1 MIGKFVTRK
10 EHPSYYAFI
19 LDGMTTLGEYWEKN
33 PRSHCHD
40 MMGHIIEWYY
50 NGIAGIQPLKPGFKE
65 VRICPYLPE
74 GMTEFT
80 CTYDSAS
87 GKICVAVKEVDNT
100 VFLNVSSDEK
110 IHVEISTDLLQRAG
124 KNVKIV

>member
-1 MIGKFVTRK
+1 
-10 EHPSYYAFI
+10 
-19 LDGMTTLGEYWEKN
+19 
-33 PRSHCHD
+33 

-87 GKICVAVKEVDNT
+87 GKICVTVKEEENT
-100 VFLNVSSDEK
+100 ILLKVSSDEGVC
-110 IHVEISTDLLQRAG
+110 VEIDTDLLKKAG
-124 KNVKIV
+124 KNVEIV